1 MPLIKSVGT
10 FKCIVQ
16 TPKTGWFDQTSKGTK
31 YIKIVCQVDDPA
43 SHEHGN
49 SIVWNGYLSIKAIDG
64 TEKQLVKAF
73 GDDWTWA
80 KIPFSG
86 MQCEVV
92 TEEEEYNGKKSI
104 KAKYINAPGKSA
116 NPQSERSPEEAK
128 RFSAEIARS
137 LPARNSVERVEK
149 TITEDGDDIPF

>member
-1 MPLIKSVGT
+1 MPLLKSVGT
-10 FKCIVQ
+10 FKCIVK
-16 TPKTGWFDQTSKGTK
+16 TPQTGWFDVSSKGTNF
-31 YIKIVCQVDDPA
+31 IKLVCQVDDPT

-49 SIVWNGYLSIKAIDG
+49 SIVWNGYLSPKAIDG

-73 GDDWTWA
+73 GNDWTWS

-104 KAKYINAPGKSA
+104 KAKYINAPGKST

-128 RFSAEIARS
+128 RISTEIARS
-137 LPARNSVERVEK
+137 LPSRNPATYVMK
-149 TITEDGDDIPF
+149 TKTEDGDDIPF